1 MLLLVPRMFK
11 FLSDSEQWIRN
22 TEGTQGI
29 LEAALPRSG
38 DWEQARRAA
47 HLQGRKDFCCC
58 LAAKSRQTL
67 ATPWTSPPGFSVH
80 GIFQARM
87 LEWVAFSFS
96 RGSSQPRDQTRDS
109 CIGRQILYHCATW
122 EAHSL
127 VKVKVKSQSCLTLC
141 DSMDCNPPDSSVH
154 GIFQARY
161 WSGLPFPSPGDLPDP
176 GIEPGSPAL

>member
-58 LAAKSRQTL
+58 LAAKSHQTL

-87 LEWVAFSFS
+87 LEWVAISFPRNDFIHS
-96 RGSSQPRDQTRDS
+96 MKAGLLVRVTIPVSCSGVLLLETPCSSVNTKWHS
-109 CIGRQILYHCATW
+109 TW
-122 EAHSL
+122 HSL
-127 VKVKVKSQSCLTLC
+127 LST
-141 DSMDCNPPDSSVH
+141 
-154 GIFQARY
+154 Y
-161 WSGLPFPSPGDLPDP
+161 SPGIRFITFETSLN
-176 GIEPGSPAL
+176 IKV